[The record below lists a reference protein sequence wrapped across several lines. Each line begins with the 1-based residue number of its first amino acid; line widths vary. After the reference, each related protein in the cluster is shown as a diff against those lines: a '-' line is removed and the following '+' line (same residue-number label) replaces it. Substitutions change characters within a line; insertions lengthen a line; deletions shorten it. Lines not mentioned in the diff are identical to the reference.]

1 MTQSKQDVDDES
13 NKLHGD
19 ILAWRKWLTFFGA
32 ALLVSY
38 VVYFGLILGQMPAI
52 DSDKWGAFGD
62 FFGGILNPIVAFAAF
77 YWLTQSVKL
86 QKQELAQTRRELQV
100 ASEAQKELVEN
111 GKKSIRLSALTS
123 LVGAIDGEISLLNE
137 RIAWLD
143 NYFKNAII
151 GTDEKQVIYDK
162 RLEERNNFVKT
173 VRRLEDERQA
183 CVLEMRQ
190 ILGQPTPQ

>member
-38 VVYFGLILGQMPAI
+38 VVYFGIILGQMPAI

-123 LVGAIDGEISLLNE
+123 LVGAIDGEIRLLNE

-143 NYFKNAII
+143 DHLKTAYRD
-151 GTDEKQVIYDK
+151 TPDEKLRYEK
-162 RLEERNNFVKT
+162 RLGERNDFVST
-173 VRRLEDERQA
+173 VRALEDERHA
-183 CVLEMRQ
+183 CVSEMRQ
-190 ILGQPTPQ
+190 ILGQPSPQ